1 MNEAPKG
8 TTTEFVDGLL
18 VILDRFREVLV
29 ASKALVE
36 INKDMLSDGGHPFVP
51 ATDDVEGCE
60 DVNSDK
66 SDLLDVPGANSH
78 GDAFGP
84 MRRRRITDELRG
96 KILEALITR
105 VPRPK
110 MVDVASEFD
119 VSQSTISRLWGTY
132 QGEKGKS
139 SGRKPPLG
147 DVPPEVAEVRGSSHR
162 PLPGQMD
169 FPILSEGRK
178 PSPED

>member
-18 VILDRFREVLV
+18 VILDRFREILV

-36 INKDMLSDGGHPFVP
+36 INNDMIADGGYPFVP
-51 ATDDVEGCE
+51 ATDDVKGCD
-60 DVNSDK
+60 DVHSDK
-66 SDLLDVPGANSH
+66 SDIIDVPGANSH

-84 MRRRRITDELRG
+84 MRRRRITNELRG

-147 DVPPEVAEVRGSSHR
+147 DVPPEVAEARGSSHE
-162 PLPGQMD
+162 PLPVQIS
-169 FPILSEGRK
+169 FPIISEGRK
-178 PSPED
+178 PSLED

>member
-1 MNEAPKG
+1 MNEAPKS
-8 TTTEFVDGLL
+8 TTMEFVDGLL
-18 VILDRFREVLV
+18 VILDRFREILV

-36 INKDMLSDGGHPFVP
+36 INNDMLADGGDPFVP
-51 ATDDVEGCE
+51 SGDDAKVCE
-60 DVNSDK
+60 DVHSDR
-66 SDLLDVPGANSH
+66 SDLIDVHEVNSH
-78 GDAFGP
+78 DDPCGP

-132 QGEKGKS
+132 QGEKIKS
-139 SGRKPPLG
+139 SGRNPPRG
-147 DVPPEVAEVRGSSHR
+147 DVPPKVVKSPESSHG
-162 PLPGQMD
+162 PLPDQMS
-169 FPILSEGRK
+169 FPIISEGRK
-178 PSPED
+178 PSMED